1 MNSAA
6 RDREQYPSFES
17 ARASPIRL
25 CSLVTVLI
33 VAEKSA
39 EYFCSVAQAKMST
52 R

>member
-6 RDREQYPSFES
+6 REREQYPSFES

-25 CSLVTVLI
+25 CSVATVLI

-39 EYFCSVAQAKMST
+39 EYSGSVAKQK
-52 R
+52 